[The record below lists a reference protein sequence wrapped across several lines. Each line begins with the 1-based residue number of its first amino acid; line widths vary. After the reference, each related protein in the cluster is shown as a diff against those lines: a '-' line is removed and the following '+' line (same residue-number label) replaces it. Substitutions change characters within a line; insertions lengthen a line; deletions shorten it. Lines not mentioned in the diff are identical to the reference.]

1 MTLLQSITQLIDNI
15 SVTDRQEESI
25 TASINNLDGH
35 LLDKEN
41 DLHIDNTFR
50 NGSYDRDSIIRP
62 LDDIDV
68 FAVLNRDKW
77 KDESGNL
84 PTPQSV
90 LTKFKNYL
98 NGLKDYEGKVSQD
111 RPCVTIRLSDKDFDV
126 LPSFRDFGG
135 GYLIPNYD
143 LSSWIYANP
152 EQLTTDLDSVHKLR
166 NYKVKPAI
174 KVVKYWNRDI
184 GKLIP
189 SYHIEET
196 AITIYRLYDCKNQE
210 EMIRCWFE
218 YAESYLQQSKF
229 KSENDYT
236 TAKKKIE
243 KTRNKLKDAKEK
255 YDNGDE
261 AGAKLIW
268 KEVFGKEFPAVDV
281 EEAKNFAKSL
291 AAGTMRV
298 GSTGLLSETTGNTIR
313 ASKGYFG
320 DNENKNK
327 KQ

>member
-15 SVTDRQEESI
+15 SVTDRQEENI
-25 TASINNLDGH
+25 TASINNLDSC

-41 DLHIDNTFR
+41 DLHVDSTFR
-50 NGSYDRDSIIRP
+50 NGSYERDTIIRP

-68 FAVLNRDKW
+68 FAVLNKDKW
-77 KDESGNL
+77 KDEFGNL

-90 LTKFKNYL
+90 LTKLKNYL
-98 NGLKDYEGKVSQD
+98 NGIKDYEGKVSQN

-126 LPSFRDFGG
+126 LPSFPDFGG

-152 EQLTTDLDSVHKLR
+152 EQLTTDLAAVHRLR
-166 NYKVKPAI
+166 NYKVKPSI

-196 AITIYRLYDCKNQE
+196 SISIFRLHDCVNQE

-218 YAESYLQQSKF
+218 NAENYLQQSKF
-229 KSENDYT
+229 TSENNYT

-255 YDNGDE
+255 YDNDDE

-281 EEAKNFAKSL
+281 EEAKNLAKSL
-291 AAGTMRV
+291 AAGSLRV
-298 GSTGLLSETTGNTIR
+298 GATGLLSETSGSSIKS
-313 ASKGYFG
+313 SKGYFG
-320 DNENKNK
+320 DHEVTAK
-327 KQ
+327 K

>member
-1 MTLLQSITQLIDNI
+1 MTLLQGINQLIDNI
-15 SVTDRQEESI
+15 SVTDKQENSI
-25 TASINNLDGH
+25 TASINNLDGY
-35 LLDKEN
+35 LLDKDN
-41 DLHIDNTFR
+41 DLHIDSTFR
-50 NGSYDRDSIIRP
+50 NGSYERDTIIRP

-77 KDESGNL
+77 KDEFGNL

-90 LTKFKNYL
+90 LTKLKNYL
-98 NGLKDYEGKVSQD
+98 NGLTDYEGTVSQD

-152 EQLTTDLDSVHKLR
+152 ELLTTNLDSVNRLR
-166 NYKVKPAI
+166 NYKVKPTI
-174 KVVKYWNRDI
+174 KAVKYWNRDI

-189 SYHIEET
+189 SYHIEEV
-196 AITIYRLYDCKNQE
+196 AISIFQMHDGKNQE

-218 YAESYLQQSKF
+218 NAVYYLRQSKF

-236 TAKKKIE
+236 TAIKKIE
-243 KTRNKLKDAKEK
+243 KTRKKLKDAKGK
-255 YDNGDE
+255 YDNDDE

-268 KEVFGKEFPAVDV
+268 KEVFGKEFPAVDA
-281 EEAKNFAKSL
+281 EEVKNFTKSL

-298 GSTGLLSETTGNTIR
+298 GATGLLSETAGSSIR
-313 ASKGYFG
+313 PSKGYFG
-320 DNENKNK
+320 DHETKTIL
-327 KQ
+327 